1 MTNMNNISKLTKD
14 AFTIVLY
21 MFCLAGCGQDEKI
34 GLNAT
39 DSVAPGLPTNIKV
52 ENINGGAIIRYTP
65 PKDDDLLCVMAS
77 YMINGIERTTKASP
91 YVDSLIVEGFG
102 TIGDYNIY
110 LKSIDKSRNESES
123 ETVTI
128 SPLTP
133 PVDFIYKS
141 LKITDSFGGV
151 SMTWENPTKQNII
164 LEVTK
169 KENGEWVSLENFYS
183 SIVNGQ
189 AKIRGLAA
197 EPITLGYRIRDR
209 WDNYSETLEL
219 ESNPLYE
226 EELDKSKFN
235 ELSTRLPGDCEAMG
249 GLPIRNIWQGNN
261 NTDCFHSV
269 TNASNP
275 AMGRCI
281 TFDMGQV
288 AKISR
293 FKMWQRRGDG
303 NVWTY
308 THNNLKK
315 YVIYGCTKL
324 TDEMYNSGQEGED
337 GIMYPTFEGWTKIMD
352 VECYKPSGID
362 NPNITNEDIEY
373 IQNGDE
379 HEVPIDAP
387 NFRYVRI
394 LMLEN
399 WSGGTYAQ
407 IGEMTFWGQP
417 AAE

>member
-1 MTNMNNISKLTKD
+1 MRNMNNISELVKY
-14 AFTIVLY
+14 AFVTLLGTL
-21 MFCLAGCGQDEKI
+21 CLAGCGQDEKI

-39 DSVAPGLPTNIKV
+39 DSVAPGLPTNIEV

-65 PKDDDLLCVMAS
+65 PKDDDLLCVVAS
-77 YMINGIERTTKASP
+77 YMINGVERTTKASP

-102 TIGDYNIY
+102 KVGDYNIF
-110 LKSIDKSRNESES
+110 LKSVDKSQNESEPK
-123 ETVTI
+123 TVSI

-133 PVDFIYKS
+133 PVEYIYES

-151 SMTWENPTKQNII
+151 SLTWKNPTRQNII

-169 KENGEWVSLENFYS
+169 KENGEWVLLENFYS
-183 SIVNGQ
+183 SIVEGQ

-209 WDNYSETLEL
+209 WDNYSEMLEL

-226 EELDKSKFN
+226 EELDKSKFK
-235 ELSTRLPGDCEAMG
+235 ELPTRLPGDCEAMG

-269 TNASNP
+269 TNSDNP
-275 AMGRCI
+275 APGRCI

-288 AKISR
+288 AKVSR
-293 FKMWQRRGDG
+293 FKMWQRRGDA

-315 YVIYGCTKL
+315 YVIYGCTEL
-324 TDEMYNSGQEGED
+324 TDEMYNSGVEKD

-352 VECYKPSGID
+352 VECYKPSGQD

-379 HEVPIDAP
+379 HEVPIEAP

-394 LMLEN
+394 LMLET

-417 AAE
+417 ATE